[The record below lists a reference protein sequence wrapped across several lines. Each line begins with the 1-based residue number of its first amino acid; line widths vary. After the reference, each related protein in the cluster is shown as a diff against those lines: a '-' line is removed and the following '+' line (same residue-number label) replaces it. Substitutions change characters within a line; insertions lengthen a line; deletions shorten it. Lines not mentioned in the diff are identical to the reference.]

1 MGPVVEEEPRIAEE
15 DTVELIDYLQV
26 LWTHRWMIV
35 LGTVAAM
42 AAAAVLSGFSPR
54 IYQASL
60 LLKVGTVFAPIK
72 DGGANLVQIEDPKT
86 IAQVLTGDAMIAK
99 LKDFLGLEEVTVG
112 GLKSA
117 LMVKVIKNDLDAS
130 ATSLLELTLKLHDPQ
145 QVVDGLNFLADQLIQ
160 EHQVQYQAGL
170 SIIDR
175 EAEGLKEKIAT
186 NQLQQT
192 NVRGK
197 VVERRAEIGSE
208 QQYRKRLDDQV
219 ARLER
224 DVTQARARLESVKPD
239 STDSLWMQNL
249 FQNLQ
254 THLDNTRTEQN
265 RSELWLRKSRT
276 DLYDVENDLALL
288 DDQRADFEN
297 RVVQLAAYRTRSE
310 NTKVRSAPV
319 VPATPVAPRMVL
331 NVLIAG
337 VVGVMVFVMAAFFRE
352 YLHHARRRRLFA
364 SNLLP

>member
-1 MGPVVEEEPRIAEE
+1 
-15 DTVELIDYLQV
+15 
-26 LWTHRWMIV
+26 
-35 LGTVAAM
+35 
-42 AAAAVLSGFSPR
+42 
-54 IYQASL
+54 
-60 LLKVGTVFAPIK
+60 
-72 DGGANLVQIEDPKT
+72 
-86 IAQVLTGDAMIAK
+86 
-99 LKDFLGLEEVTVG
+99 
-112 GLKSA
+112 
-117 LMVKVIKNDLDAS
+117 
-130 ATSLLELTLKLHDPQ
+130 
-145 QVVDGLNFLADQLIQ
+145 LIQ

-319 VPATPVAPRMVL
+319 LPGTPVAPRMRL

-337 VVGVMVFVMAAFFRE
+337 VVGMMVFVMAAFFRE
-352 YLHHARRRRLFA
+352 YLHQARRRRLFA
-364 SNLLP
+364 SDLLP